1 MSEDKDVCI
10 EISLWF
16 YIISY
21 VFLVPILAIKHKQGN
36 LDKSIT
42 AAMIQDTITIQLT
55 SITFFVNS
63 LLSKTTRINLF
74 MQGILQKSFSES
86 GSPVPFVF
94 WTLDEEP

>member
-21 VFLVPILAIKHKQGN
+21 VFLVPILPIKHKQDT

-42 AAMIQDTITIQLT
+42 VAMSQDTITIYLT
-55 SITFFVNS
+55 SIIFFVNVI
-63 LLSKTTRINLF
+63 K
-74 MQGILQKSFSES
+74 
-86 GSPVPFVF
+86 
-94 WTLDEEP
+94 